1 MCVYTLVKCVYVCMY
16 ASKACLRVRVYRHLS
31 VCVYTLASI
40 GMDMSVY
47 TCFCFCPPNVFL
59 VTLDT

>member
-1 MCVYTLVKCVYVCMY
+1 MCLYAVRCVYVCIY
-16 ASKACLRVRVYRHLS
+16 ASKAWVRVRVYRHLS

-47 TCFCFCPPNVFL
+47 TCFCFWRTHFCFL
-59 VTLDT
+59 VALDT

>member
-31 VCVYTLASI
+31 ICVYTLI